1 MKNTIK
7 ILEENVINQIAAGE
21 VIQRPASVLKEL
33 LENSID
39 AEANNIHIIIKNSGK
54 KLIQIIDDG
63 IGMNTNDAKLCFIK
77 HATSKIESTNDIN
90 NISTMGF
97 RGEALASIAS
107 VAEVE
112 LKTKTKLE
120 EIGNLINIDNSKI
133 NNITQT
139 ACTTGTSLSVKNLF
153 FNIPA
158 RKNFLKS
165 DKIEQKHIL
174 ETFIQIALAHYNI
187 NFQLTVDG
195 VEGLLIL

>member
-1 MKNTIK
+1 MLGYIILTYQVYENTIK

-39 AEANNIHIIIKNSGK
+39 AGANNIHVIIKNSGK

-97 RGEALASIAS
+97 RGEALLQLLQL
-107 VAEVE
+107 
-112 LKTKTKLE
+112 LK
-120 EIGNLINIDNSKI
+120 
-133 NNITQT
+133 
-139 ACTTGTSLSVKNLF
+139 
-153 FNIPA
+153 
-158 RKNFLKS
+158 
-165 DKIEQKHIL
+165 
-174 ETFIQIALAHYNI
+174 
-187 NFQLTVDG
+187 
-195 VEGLLIL
+195 